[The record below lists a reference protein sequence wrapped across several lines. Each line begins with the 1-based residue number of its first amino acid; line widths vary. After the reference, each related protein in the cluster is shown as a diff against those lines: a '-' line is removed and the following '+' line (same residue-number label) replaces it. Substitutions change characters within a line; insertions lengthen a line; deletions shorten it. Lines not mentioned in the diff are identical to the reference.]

1 MKQFNLDEYF
11 AHPGREVVTRD
22 GRKARIICTNKKP
35 AEYPIVALVEDA
47 ESNETE
53 FCFTKEGKL
62 QQNKDHQLDLFF
74 VPEKHEGWINIYRD
88 LFNGTHGII
97 FNSKEEAIK
106 RVRESYLE
114 EKPLNTYLA
123 TGKVTWEE

>member
-35 AEYPIVALVEDA
+35 AEYPIVALVEDS
-47 ESNETE
+47 ESTETE
-53 FCFTKEGKL
+53 HCFNKEGKL
-62 QQNKDHQLDLFF
+62 VKNKDHQLDLFF
-74 VPEKHEGWINIYRD
+74 APEKHEGWINIYRD

-97 FNSKEEAIK
+97 FNSIHLK
-106 RVRESYLE
+106 L
-114 EKPLNTYLA
+114 
-123 TGKVTWEE
+123 